1 MPALNGRARTR
12 VGFAVAFAVLLGVL
26 SLTGRAAAEA
36 PFFYDDVSLAATYDS
51 TFTPMDRHAGLV
63 ALMVQGWS
71 YPPPGTPRQSVA
83 DQDYAAEYR
92 FQWWATLDPRY
103 SLLVELKGSSRDQV
117 VAGDYFLKSEFVYQ
131 GVHAPLWV
139 YGGIRLPEKDNFMVY
154 GGVESMSM
162 KLQDMIPSTTLDLPV
177 AFRGWAELR
186 YDIDDTNP
194 TLRLMGMGHTIP
206 GWGVEN
212 FTLTAGLDTFFK
224 EASEP
229 IWMLEGHAEYA
240 VTPPGFARLSVM
252 AGYGIDLRA
261 AGEQRLSLG
270 ARLGLF

>member
-1 MPALNGRARTR
+1 MPAQDGSARTR
-12 VGFAVAFAVLLGVL
+12 LGVAVAFAVLLGVF
-26 SLTGRAAAEA
+26 SMAGRAAAEA
-36 PFFYDDVSLAATYDS
+36 PFFYDDVSVAATYDS
-51 TFTPMDRHAGLV
+51 TFSPMNRHAGML

-71 YPPPGTPRQSVA
+71 YPTATTPRQSVF

-92 FQWWATLDPRY
+92 AQWWATLDPRY
-103 SLLVELKGSSRDQV
+103 SLLVELKGSSRDKV
-117 VAGDYFLKSEFVYQ
+117 VAEDYFLKSEFVYQ

-139 YGGIRLPEKDNFMVY
+139 YGGIRLPEKTNFMVY

-162 KLQDMIPSTTLDLPV
+162 KLQDMIPSTTVDLPV

-194 TLRLMGMGHTIP
+194 TLRLMGMGHTLP

-212 FTLTAGLDTFFK
+212 LILTAGLDTFFK
-224 EASEP
+224 ESAEP
-229 IWMLEGHAEYA
+229 IWLVEGHAEYA

-252 AGYGIDLRA
+252 AGYAIDLKA
-261 AGEQRLSLG
+261 GGEQRLSVG
-270 ARLGLF
+270 GRLGLF